1 MYQGVIKDISTDKI
15 IFRSEMFSSFKKAI
29 KDINKRKINGNTQY
43 RCVIEVTG
51 MKKYRVFGY
60 ARISP
65 RYAYGKN
72 KSDAVKRWNK
82 EIGHKIDTSELLDVK
97 KGEK

>member
-1 MYQGVIKDISTDKI
+1 MYQGVIKNISTNKI
-15 IFRSEMFSSFKKAI
+15 IFKSEMYDSFKKAV
-29 KDINKRKINGNTQY
+29 KDINKRKINENTQY
-43 RCVIEVTG
+43 RAVIEVKG

-60 ARISP
+60 ARTSP

-82 EIGHKIDTSELLDVK
+82 EYTHKIDTSELLDIK
-97 KGEK
+97 KGGK